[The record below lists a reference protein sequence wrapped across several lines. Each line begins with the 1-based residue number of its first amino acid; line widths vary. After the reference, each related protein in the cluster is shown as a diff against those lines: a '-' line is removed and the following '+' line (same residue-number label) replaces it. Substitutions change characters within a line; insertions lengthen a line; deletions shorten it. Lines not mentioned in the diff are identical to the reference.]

1 MRQVYYLIILFVFV
15 LGISLSIIF
24 FPNLE
29 TSSLMLLY
37 DQQYEESY
45 KRYQELYDQG
55 DHSISVVMPLIK
67 LDLEFAHN
75 NEAIKRMELF
85 VQEHPD
91 FFEARLFLGELY
103 KTNKRPY
110 EYLQNLR
117 ELYRLAPQV
126 EFLRE
131 ELYLY
136 HVFDDDQGQ
145 FEVLKEIYKRYRP
158 LHDEY
163 YLLSYLYA
171 TQGEME
177 KALEVM
183 DRLFNHHHPAEIQ
196 AYIVIYAMYL
206 YVQHDQVEKA
216 ETIAETFVEADPD
229 PTVATAFAFEFLNL
243 GLFAEAIRVLDILP
257 DYQQSTDLVFNTRLS
272 VLLGW
277 NKLKQAY
284 ALMKKRFEDGLL
296 SDYFINALLQLALEY
311 KDNQTI
317 YQVLEFGSLSSILES
332 MLVRAIEYAITHQL
346 NDFIQVL
353 VMRLEDVYF
362 KEHPL
367 VAFILGLQS
376 QPPSPEEEEMLY
388 FAPKTYE
395 WTDNQKSILA
405 RFYSYRGYR
414 ALARQLVAEIQS
426 LEEIE
431 DNELHSLAG
440 LYMDLKMIPRGLE
453 LAEYQ
458 RAQQR
463 KWTSE
468 MEKFWVLLT
477 AADGRTQEVLDWLA
491 RQRVIDF
498 PLLVDTYQAALDY
511 KQAFLAITL
520 ANFLIQHDPSVK
532 HKVFLANAFIIN
544 EQEEAALK
552 ILEDLYLKGEP
563 VTDDYISA
571 LAAVNKRT
579 GLYGDKIR
587 HLILRKLNTQSLSD
601 EKRRQFAYILAD
613 TGSILDAEDIFLALA
628 AQKPYDDPDVQALL
642 ALWGDKPTATALAW
656 IEQHLR
662 EAHGKEKA
670 KWIKHLVDINYPQ
683 LALANVQESELQD
696 KFVEQAYVDALT
708 GYIYRLSEL
717 AKVNPGYRQELR
729 QMVMEQLRFK
739 LTKQRL
745 RELAYTLND
754 QKFKE
759 EAAEI
764 FLELAHNKPFADED
778 VQALLGLWG
787 DKLTFEQTSWIEE
800 RALMTIGKEKSKWLK
815 YLLDTHHAALVANL
829 FMDEDLYEDSIVD
842 VVIEALTSLKRRKE
856 IGDLILSVL
865 PFEDRSKR
873 LHKLGKRARDEG
885 QNEAALEVYFKLVS
899 LDPKDSQALKGLGQV
914 LFVKGSYSYAQFYLE
929 AYFQEDPVGDYLS
942 YYYYGDILK
951 LNHWTKQAN
960 YYYSYALYLLDQ
972 LEKKDKFIRQIEAQ
986 LLTRLR
992 KFYCA
997 LMIYEELVEKYPSN
1011 LNFRTDFANFLITL
1025 GEFEHAYLV
1034 LANAPCPEDHKK
1046 EEEDPESQIN
1056 FLITRI
1062 RYLQEVKNFPE
1073 ALCLS
1078 VKAMEQYPDKPQ
1090 VLAAVAGVELAMGR
1104 WRRSIEFLH
1113 AAQMF
1118 DWINE
1123 SYVRSEREIMFDYLP
1138 FFQVGGE
1145 RRITGALQRETFRRL
1160 QAEMFPTA
1168 FTKVRVLYEQDL
1180 VYVQQFTFL
1189 NGVTGTFRGERE
1201 RSEVSAFHYFDSGD
1215 IARASA
1221 YAATGGVVGGGIGF
1235 AKVDSYGVWDVLA
1248 EYHRPNWDYIQTT
1261 VEEGTVDRVRL
1272 LRGFNSVPRF
1282 EAFLAGS
1289 LNRYNLQG
1297 FSNAASTK
1305 RLEARASYTW
1315 SPKNW
1320 LVKLLGDD
1328 ANINLVYTLDAEY
1341 ILSVRDKFSA
1351 RLANPP
1357 PVPETRAS
1365 QIQAAVNQ
1373 AAFNA
1378 LGLGEEFL
1386 NQPVLPPN
1394 PFFQPFP
1401 LTSREDH
1408 ILALSFT
1415 KRLSPLLFI
1424 DGYWGY
1430 LYNRVLGGPLAPT
1443 YGMSLFYGRRDWMM
1457 LHVEY
1462 DHGTSIQNNGTV
1474 DRMIVD
1480 FRYSY

>member
-1 MRQVYYLIILFVFV
+1 MRQAYYLIILFVFV

-24 FPNLE
+24 FPNIE

-37 DQQYEESY
+37 DRQYKEAY
-45 KRYQELYDQG
+45 QRYQELYDQG
-55 DHSISVVMPLIK
+55 DHSLSVVMPLIK

-75 NEAIKRMELF
+75 NEAIRRMELF
-85 VQEHPD
+85 VRENPD
-91 FFEARLFLGELY
+91 FFEARLYLGELY

-117 ELYRLAPQV
+117 ELYRLTPQV

-136 HVFDDDQGQ
+136 HVFDDEQGQ
-145 FEVLKEIYKRYRP
+145 FEVLKEIYKSYRP
-158 LHDEY
+158 LDDEY
-163 YLLSYLYA
+163 YLLSYFYA
-171 TQGEME
+171 AQGEME
-177 KALEVM
+177 EALEVM
-183 DRLFNHHHPAEIQ
+183 DRLLNHNHPANIQ
-196 AYIVIYAMYL
+196 AYILIYAMYL
-206 YVQHDQVEKA
+206 YAQHDQVEKA
-216 ETIAETFVEADPD
+216 VTIAETFVEADPD
-229 PTVATAFAFEFLNL
+229 PTVAISFAFEFLNL
-243 GLFAEAIRVLDILP
+243 GLFAEAIQILDILP
-257 DYQQSTDLVFNTRLS
+257 YYQQSTDVVFNTRLS

-277 NKLKQAY
+277 QKSKKAY

-296 SDYFINALLQLALEY
+296 SDYFLNALLQLALEY

-317 YQVLEFGSLSSILES
+317 YQMLEFAPLSAILES
-332 MLVRAIEYAITHQL
+332 MLVRAIEYAIIHHRE
-346 NDFIQVL
+346 DFIQVL
-353 VMRLEDVYF
+353 LTRLEDVYF

-367 VAFILGLQS
+367 IAFILGLQS
-376 QPPSPEEEEMLY
+376 HPPSPEEEETLY
-388 FAPKTYE
+388 LSPKTYE

-405 RFYSYRGYR
+405 RFYFYREYR
-414 ALARQLVAEIQS
+414 HLAKQILDEIQS

-453 LAEYQ
+453 LVEHQ
-458 RAQQR
+458 RAQHR

-468 MEKFWVLLT
+468 MEKFWLLLT

-491 RQRVIDF
+491 KQRVIDF
-498 PLLVDTYQAALDY
+498 PLLVDIYQAALDY
-511 KQAFLAITL
+511 RQAFLAITL
-520 ANFLIQHDPSVK
+520 ANFLNQHDPSIK
-532 HKVFLANAFIIN
+532 HKVFLAKAFIIN

-563 VTDDYISA
+563 VTDDYILV

-587 HLILRKLNTQSLSD
+587 HLVLRKLNTQSLSD
-601 EKRRQFAYILAD
+601 EKRREYAYILANS
-613 TGSILDAEDIFLALA
+613 GSIIDAEDIFLELA
-628 AQKPYDDPDVQALL
+628 AQKPYEDPDVQALL
-642 ALWGDKPTATALAW
+642 ALWGDKPTATGLAW

-662 EAHGKEKA
+662 QAHGKEKA

-683 LALANVQESELQD
+683 LALANVKESELQD

-708 GYIYRLSEL
+708 GYIYRLAEQS
-717 AKVNPGYRQELR
+717 KVNPAYRQELKE
-729 QMVMEQLRFK
+729 MVMEQLRFK

-754 QKFKE
+754 QKFKQ

-764 FLELAHNKPFADED
+764 FLELAHNKPFVDED

-787 DKLTFEQTSWIEE
+787 EKLTAEQTSWIEQ
-800 RALMTIGKEKSKWLK
+800 RALASTGKEKSKWLK
-815 YLLDTHHAALVANL
+815 HLVDTHHAALVADL
-829 FMDEDLYEDSIVD
+829 FNDADLHEEDIVD
-842 VVIEALTSLKRRKE
+842 IVIEALTSLKRHKE
-856 IGDLILSVL
+856 IGKLILSVL
-865 PFEDRSKR
+865 PFENRHIR

-885 QNEAALEVYFKLVS
+885 QNDAALEVYYKLVS

-914 LFVKGSYSYAQFYLE
+914 LFAMGSYSYAQFYLE

-951 LNHWTKQAN
+951 LSHWTKQAN

-972 LEKKDKFIRQIEAQ
+972 LEKKDQFIRQIQAQ

-997 LMIYEELVEKYPSN
+997 LMIYEELVEKYPTV
-1011 LNFRTDFANFLITL
+1011 LNFRTDLANFLITL

-1034 LANAPCPEDHKK
+1034 LAHAPCPDEHKK
-1046 EEEDPESQIN
+1046 EEEDPESKMN

-1078 VKAMEQYPDKPQ
+1078 VEAMEQYPDKPQ

-1113 AAQMF
+1113 AAQML
-1118 DWINE
+1118 DEINE
-1123 SYVRSEREIMFDYLP
+1123 SYMRSEREIMFDYLS
-1138 FFQVGGE
+1138 FFQMGGE
-1145 RRITGALQRETFRRL
+1145 RRITGELQRETFRRI

-1168 FTKVRVLYEQDL
+1168 FTKIRLLYEQDL

-1201 RSEVSAFHYFDSGD
+1201 RSEVSVFHYFDSGS

-1221 YAATGGVVGGGIGF
+1221 YCATGGGIGGGLGF
-1235 AKVDSYGVWDVLA
+1235 ARLDPYGVWDVLA

-1282 EAFLAGS
+1282 EAYLAGS
-1289 LNRYNLQG
+1289 VNRYNLKG
-1297 FSNAASTK
+1297 FNKAASTK
-1305 RLEARASYTW
+1305 RLEARASYAW

-1320 LVKLLGDD
+1320 FVKLLGDD
-1328 ANINLVYTLDAEY
+1328 ATINLVYTLDAEY

-1351 RLANPP
+1351 RLLNPP

-1373 AAFNA
+1373 AVLEVLGIDEAFI
-1378 LGLGEEFL
+1378 
-1386 NQPVLPPN
+1386 NQLVQPPN

-1408 ILALSFT
+1408 ILSLSFA
-1415 KRLSPLLFI
+1415 KRLAPLLFI

-1443 YGMSLFYGRRDWMM
+1443 YGFNLFYGKRDWMM
-1457 LHVEY
+1457 LHIEY

-1474 DRMIVD
+1474 DRMIVN
-1480 FRYSY
+1480 FRYNY